1 MFETRMCWEY
11 EKYLRIRSEPVANQG
26 QATGGGRRLWEE
38 SKCSWTW
45 SWTMSQSCQSI
56 FCHRLTSYK
65 IWLSC
70 FHNGV
75 GIFGLKTKLS
85 KIFNLYINPSLKI
98 LHWMSFYLLVHL
110 WCILKTSGSK
120 LSVIW
125 KRLQFWSILFPQ
137 ELDAWLLS
145 TMNLLNSF
153 GLDRLWKQHLPLKK
167 LVHCFK
173 FYYFSNV

>member
-1 MFETRMCWEY
+1 MWQTRVRPQEEGGDS
-11 EKYLRIRSEPVANQG
+11 EKKANVHELDLEQC
-26 QATGGGRRLWEE
+26 L
-38 SKCSWTW
+38 
-45 SWTMSQSCQSI
+45 SCQSI

-125 KRLQFWSILFPQ
+125 KRLQFWSILFSQ

-173 FYYFSNV
+173 FYYFSNA

>member
-85 KIFNLYINPSLKI
+85 KIFNLTINPSLKI

-110 WCILKTSGSK
+110 WCILKNIRFKTIRYLEEIAVLKHIIFSGTWCLTTFNNEFVK
-120 LSVIW
+120 
-125 KRLQFWSILFPQ
+125 
-137 ELDAWLLS
+137 
-145 TMNLLNSF
+145 
-153 GLDRLWKQHLPLKK
+153 
-167 LVHCFK
+167 
-173 FYYFSNV
+173 